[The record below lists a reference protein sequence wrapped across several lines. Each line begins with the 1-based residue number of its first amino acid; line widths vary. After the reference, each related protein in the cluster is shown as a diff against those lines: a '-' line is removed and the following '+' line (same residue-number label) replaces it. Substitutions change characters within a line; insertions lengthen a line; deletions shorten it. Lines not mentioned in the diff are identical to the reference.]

1 MRNYLK
7 YHSPGVQFVVFMG
20 LAAGMFLIYRFIAQ
34 VFFGEAM
41 QSIMDGGQNLSPQA
55 LNQFRWAQLLS
66 SVMNFVIPA
75 YLYAY
80 LSDEHPLAYLGVK
93 KNTKVIILFA
103 VLFLFVAV
111 EPFAVYMG
119 QINQN
124 LNFGPDQQ
132 KLEELERVYEN
143 AMNNFVK
150 MRSPMDLF
158 INLFIVALVPA
169 VSEELFFRASL
180 QNIME
185 RWTRSPWI
193 AIIISSL
200 VFAFLHLTIFKF
212 LGILTL
218 GVVLGTL
225 FYITRNILY
234 NIFFHFV
241 NNSISLL
248 VAYYASRNE
257 TARKLSG
264 DEVKVS
270 VTVAVVSLV
279 VTLLLFV
286 AIRRRSPREP
296 LQTSGTPTHF
306 DIE

>member
-34 VFFGEAM
+34 VFFGEAL
-41 QSIMDGGQNLSPQA
+41 QSVMSGGQNLTPQA

-66 SVMNFVIPA
+66 SIMTFVIPA

-93 KNTKVIILFA
+93 KNTKMVILFA

-119 QINQN
+119 QINQHV
-124 LNFGPDQQ
+124 NFGPDQQ
-132 KLEELERVYEN
+132 KLEDIERVYEN

-158 INLFIVALVPA
+158 VNLFIVALVPA

-180 QNIME
+180 QNILE
-185 RWTRSPWI
+185 RWTRSPWV
-193 AIIISSL
+193 AIIISSI
-200 VFAFLHLTIFKF
+200 VFALLHLTIFKF

-218 GVVLGTL
+218 GVALGTL

-264 DEVKVS
+264 DEVTVS
-270 VTVAVVSLV
+270 ITVAAVSLI

-296 LQTSGTPTHF
+296 LQASGNPTHF